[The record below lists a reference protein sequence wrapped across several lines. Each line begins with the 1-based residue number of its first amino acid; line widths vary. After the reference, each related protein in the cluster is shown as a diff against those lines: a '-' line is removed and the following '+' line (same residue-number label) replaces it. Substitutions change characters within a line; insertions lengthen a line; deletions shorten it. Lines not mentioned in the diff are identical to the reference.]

1 MTILCKVIYTY
12 RLKEEITAEIYVT
25 RNAER
30 VSNFIGRDRAI
41 RELSKSFHYQNMN
54 NETTNLSM

>member
-1 MTILCKVIYTY
+1 
-12 RLKEEITAEIYVT
+12 LKEEITAEIYVT
-25 RNAER
+25 RNTER

-54 NETTNLSM
+54 KESTNLSM